1 MVGLNKVTVN
11 VKQHDRRHMTL
22 LKMSSIS
29 LGDKRLPSS
38 WYFFSSVFLIEILNV
53 MLKYKGTTC
62 TQTYAVKE
70 QGASTEIQ

>member
-53 MLKYKGTTC
+53 MLK
-62 TQTYAVKE
+62 
-70 QGASTEIQ
+70 